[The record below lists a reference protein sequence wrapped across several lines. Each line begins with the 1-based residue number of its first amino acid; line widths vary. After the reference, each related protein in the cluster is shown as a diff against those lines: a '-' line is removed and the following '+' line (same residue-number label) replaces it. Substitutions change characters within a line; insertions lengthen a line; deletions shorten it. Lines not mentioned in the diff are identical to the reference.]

1 MPRNRRFLTNVSFL
15 IVDPNA
21 FMRSVIQNTLQV
33 FGGRHFAHADD
44 GADAFKRMRSFVP
57 DIILTEWMMA
67 PLDGLEL
74 TRLVRTGTD
83 SPNPYVPIIMV
94 TAHAEGRHV
103 LVARDAGI
111 NGFVAKPVSPTN
123 LLRHIIEIIEYPP
136 PFISSTGYFGPDRR
150 RRRSAEYVGLE
161 RRRSSADP
169 ANGRSPTD
177 APPARRERAASG

>member
-1 MPRNRRFLTNVSFL
+1 MTGGRYLENIRVL

-21 FMRSVIQNTLQV
+21 FMRSVIQDALQV
-33 FGGRHFAHADD
+33 FGGRHFAQAGD
-44 GADAFKRMRSFVP
+44 GADAFRRMQSYVP

-74 TRLVRTGTD
+74 TRLVRTGKD

-111 NGFVAKPVSPTN
+111 NGFVAKPVSPKN
-123 LLRHIIEIIEYPP
+123 LLRHIIEITEYPR
-136 PFISSTGYFGPDRR
+136 PFISTTGYFGPDR

-177 APPARRERAASG
+177 APPARRERAANG